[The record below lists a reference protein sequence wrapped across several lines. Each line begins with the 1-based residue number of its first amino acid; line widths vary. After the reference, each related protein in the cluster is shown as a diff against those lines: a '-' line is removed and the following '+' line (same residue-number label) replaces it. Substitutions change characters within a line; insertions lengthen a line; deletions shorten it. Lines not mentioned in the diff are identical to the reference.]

1 MFLLPD
7 SGTRNF
13 LTKFPYSP
21 PCFFNALVC
30 FSSALLVFILLPKQP
45 RKNKPHSAANG
56 IELTN
61 ISIEDS
67 VDDDNHRLLPAEDI
81 NRETETAIDSP
92 DSIDSTLENGNVPNN
107 TQSRRKS
114 SFVLSVI
121 EGRRTSATLQ
131 YVKLRRWSSNRF
143 GGNDSTTLVEDNE
156 EDIEQ
161 LPSNRTSSRC
171 SRAWWMNKMKNAKM
185 STLKSLKTLKILFRW
200 AVIIISSSLF

>member
-1 MFLLPD
+1 MIIFLSD

-45 RKNKPHSAANG
+45 RKNKLSSSHSAND

-61 ISIEDS
+61 ITLEDG
-67 VDDDNHRLLPAEDI
+67 VDDDNCRLLPAEDL
-81 NRETETAIDSP
+81 NRESAI
-92 DSIDSTLENGNVPNN
+92 DSIDSTPENGNVPTNAH
-107 TQSRRKS
+107 SRRKS

-121 EGRRTSATLQ
+121 EGRRSSATLQ

-143 GGNDSTTLVEDNE
+143 GGNDNTLVEHD
-156 EDIEQ
+156 EDDTEQ
-161 LPSNRTSSRC
+161 LPFDRTSSMC

-185 STLKSLKTLKILFRW
+185 SSLKSFKTLKLLFRW
-200 AVIIISSSLF
+200 AAILH